1 MEEDDTNIGL
11 GAGNMDA
18 EVLRKRTVVTLRQIL
33 TFELS
38 GQAFR
43 MKQSCRTS
51 QSDAIL
57 PEVFSSALL

>member
-18 EVLRKRTVVTLRQIL
+18 KGLRKRTVVTLRQIL

-38 GQAFR
+38 GPAFR
-43 MKQSCRTS
+43 MKQSCHTS
-51 QSDAIL
+51 QNDAIL
-57 PEVFSSALL
+57 PEIFSSALL